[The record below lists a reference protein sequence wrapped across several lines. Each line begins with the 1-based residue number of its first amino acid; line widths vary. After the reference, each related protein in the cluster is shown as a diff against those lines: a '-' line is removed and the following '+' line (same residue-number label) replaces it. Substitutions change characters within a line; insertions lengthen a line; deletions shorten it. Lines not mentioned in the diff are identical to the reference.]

1 MSKPVYCMEKEDL
14 ISLVTMQ
21 MPFGKYAGRV
31 LIDLPEPY
39 LLWFEKKGF
48 PNGNLG
54 RLLGIAL
61 EIKRNGLE
69 KILDPLRDTKRK
81 PL

>member
-1 MSKPVYCMEKEDL
+1 MEKEDL
-14 ISLVTMQ
+14 VSLATMQ

-39 LLWFEKKGF
+39 LLWFEKNGF

-69 KILDPLRDTKRK
+69 KILDPLRDPKRK
-81 PL
+81 PLK

>member
-1 MSKPVYCMEKEDL
+1 MEKKDL
-14 ISLVTMQ
+14 ISLATMP
-21 MPFGKYAGRV
+21 MPFGKYSGRV
-31 LIDLPEPY
+31 LIDLPEAY

-48 PNGNLG
+48 PHGNLG

-69 KILDPLRDTKRK
+69 KILDPLRTPKRT
-81 PL
+81 PEQ

>member
-1 MSKPVYCMEKEDL
+1 MEKEDL

-39 LLWFEKKGF
+39 LLWFEKEGL

-69 KILDPLRDTKRK
+69 KILDPLRK
-81 PL
+81 PII